1 MTEKL
6 TIKTKSYIARKLF
19 KITGQAVKKD
29 FIYLYSLTKRNV
41 SIEEMLN
48 YYNDEYHNLESN
60 ILTLLK
66 ALQYFDDADGS
77 EMPEMIEK
85 VDWEKIKKFFEK
97 ETVRIAKKYLEP

>member
-1 MTEKL
+1 MIEKL
-6 TIKTKSYIARKLF
+6 TIKTKRDIARKLF
-19 KITGQAVKKD
+19 KITGHATKKD
-29 FIYLYSLTKRNV
+29 FVYLYFLTKNKI
-41 SIEEMLN
+41 SIEEMFN

-85 VDWEKIKKFFEK
+85 VDWEEIKKFFEG
-97 ETVRIAKKYLEP
+97 ETVRIAKKYL